1 MKRGETTRASAT
13 GQEQKVGEFRR
24 RPWTSASW
32 GGRTLADIKHRD
44 DAIRRCFRKITL
56 VTGRRSLLGDES
68 GRSVRAP
75 PSQREGA
82 AARSG
87 SIRREEGLN
96 IHTNE
101 ASGADLG
108 AVWIWMTKEK
118 TWG

>member
-32 GGRTLADIKHRD
+32 GGRTLADIKHGN

-75 PSQREGA
+75 PQPE
-82 AARSG
+82 
-87 SIRREEGLN
+87 RRRRCKVRVDTERGRAKYT
-96 IHTNE
+96 H
-101 ASGADLG
+101 
-108 AVWIWMTKEK
+108 
-118 TWG
+118 